1 MALRTE
7 LAHLESEVTTR
18 PFGCTLAAFV
28 GLVVLGHLA
37 DQPPRERRIGV
48 ILSLVTRSY
57 GPVTLR

>member
-1 MALRTE
+1 M
-7 LAHLESEVTTR
+7 
-18 PFGCTLAAFV
+18 LAAFV

-57 GPVTLR
+57 GPMTLR